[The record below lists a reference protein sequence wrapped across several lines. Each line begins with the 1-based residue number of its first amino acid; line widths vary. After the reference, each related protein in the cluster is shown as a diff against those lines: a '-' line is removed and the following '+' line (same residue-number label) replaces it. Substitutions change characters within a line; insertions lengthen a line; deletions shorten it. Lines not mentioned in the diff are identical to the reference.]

1 MKDKP
6 QVSKECQ
13 KLRLQ
18 SLMSVKST
26 SVPRVLGFIL
36 SLGIR
41 IFRFGTGMVERVFN
55 GGEAFLWL
63 AYAVIVAVRFHRAP
77 QRLRRTARAM
87 AMIFIVF
94 AVSDVIEMRTGAWWR
109 PLGLLLLKAACL
121 AGLLW

>member
-1 MKDKP
+1 
-6 QVSKECQ
+6 
-13 KLRLQ
+13 
-18 SLMSVKST
+18 
-26 SVPRVLGFIL
+26 
-36 SLGIR
+36 
-41 IFRFGTGMVERVFN
+41 MVERVFN

-87 AMIFIVF
+87 AMIFILF

-121 AGLLW
+121 AGLLWGFVTLARELRADGASRNSAGKPDEK